1 LFLLRNFF
9 RFTACLRDSNTTY
22 KHKLPGAARLQPETE
37 VNTISIMKNKYFQ
50 TAYLKYRK
58 NWPVIVLFIT
68 CMAFTSIAW
77 IMNKQAM
84 RQAVLDHATK
94 DAIDYQRAFRQGIN
108 AYVDLSRNLAGLFAA
123 NDQVTRQAFDHY
135 LQTANPLERPPGLSY
150 VGYVPRI
157 PSMNREVFAASALRD
172 NPAYALHGES
182 GRDTDYFYP
191 YLYGYPHDKRVKLSE
206 GLDFSGFP
214 ARWTAMQQARD
225 TGHSIVTAKHAYLH
239 DPIASA
245 IIMVFTPVYDLKLP
259 ISTVEQ
265 RRIALR
271 GFVFATFMMEEVVER
286 IMGPTFKNLFDL
298 EIYEEMVGHQSVL
311 YDGDKKPHVLI
322 GDQALPI
329 AHQEKIVI
337 ANKDWHLF
345 FYPKPIYFDSYGSSH
360 GGLILLFGLVIAA
373 ALSFLMWK
381 WLRLQWLRTARIEQG
396 HRFEAIFENH
406 PSAVYSLDLQ
416 RRFLN
421 ANAKALSEFKISK
434 ASLVGISVDRLIVP
448 ENLNRMN
455 EFFND
460 VLQGNSVSYDSAIIN
475 AAGTRLEMSVIM
487 IPVTVDGTITS
498 VLGVAQNVTERKFAE
513 WQLEASRNMLQLVI
527 NHIPQRVFWKNTE
540 LVYLG
545 CNDAFCK
552 DAGLDH
558 PEQIIGKTDFELAW
572 RADAELYR
580 QGDFGVI
587 NSGASIINFEEPQHR
602 GGDTN
607 WLRTSKIPI
616 SDMNGKTVAVLGVY
630 EDITE
635 RKALEQKLQSM
646 AHYDSL
652 TGLANRAFFYS
663 HVDQAV
669 LRSRRDESSF
679 LALMYLDLDKFK
691 SINDTYGHAVGD
703 ALLKAFSARIKR
715 TVRAIDMVSRLGGDE
730 FALLLEDLPDQ
741 QAATAIA
748 EKIIGEMQAV
758 FQIHHNAL
766 QVSTSIGIALLETRM
781 TAAELIDKAD
791 AAMYQAKKAGRNRC
805 QMADQP

>member
-1 LFLLRNFF
+1 
-9 RFTACLRDSNTTY
+9 
-22 KHKLPGAARLQPETE
+22 
-37 VNTISIMKNKYFQ
+37 MKNKDFQ

-58 NWPVIVLFIT
+58 NWPVIVLFVS
-68 CMAFTSIAW
+68 CLAVAW
-77 IMNKQAM
+77 GAWLANKRVM

-108 AYVDLSRNLAGLFAA
+108 AYIDLSLNLAGLFAA

-135 LQTANPLERPPGLSY
+135 LQTANPLERRPGLSY
-150 VGYVPRI
+150 IGYVPRI
-157 PSMNREVFAASALRD
+157 PSMNREVFEASARHD
-172 NPAYALHGES
+172 NPAYALHGKR
-182 GRDTDYFYP
+182 GRDTDYLYP
-191 YLYGYPHDKRVKLSE
+191 YLYGYPHDKRVMHSE
-206 GLDFSGFP
+206 GLDFSGIP
-214 ARWTAMQQARD
+214 ERWAAMQQARD
-225 TGHSIVTAKHAYLH
+225 TGHSIATAKHAYFH
-239 DPIASA
+239 DPIAGA

-265 RRIALR
+265 RRIALK
-271 GFVFATFMMEEVVER
+271 GFVFATFVVEEVVER
-286 IMGPTFKNLFDL
+286 IMGLTFKNLFDL
-298 EIYEEMVGHQSVL
+298 EIYDEVVGRQSIL
-311 YDGDKKPHVLI
+311 YDGDKEPHVLVGI
-322 GDQALPI
+322 EAFPI
-329 AHQEKIVI
+329 VHQEKIAI
-337 ANKDWHLF
+337 ANRDWRLF
-345 FYPKPIYFDSYGSSH
+345 FYPKPIYFDRYGSGH

-381 WLRLQWLRTARIEQG
+381 WLRLQLLRTARIEQG

-448 ENLNRMN
+448 ENIDRMN
-455 EFFND
+455 GFFED
-460 VLQGNSVSYDSAIIN
+460 VLQGNSISYDSAIIN
-475 AAGTRLEMSVIM
+475 AAGTRIEMSVIM
-487 IPVTVDGTITS
+487 IPVTADGTITS
-498 VLGVAQNVTERKFAE
+498 VLGIAQNVTERKFAE
-513 WQLEASRNMLQLVI
+513 WQLAASRNMLQLVI

-545 CNDAFCK
+545 CNDAFCR

-580 QGDFGVI
+580 QGDFEII
-587 NSGASIINFEEPQHR
+587 NSGASKINFEELQHR

-616 SDMNGKTVAVLGVY
+616 SDINGKTIAVLGLY

-635 RKALEQKLQSM
+635 RKSLEQKLQSM

-669 LRSRRDESSF
+669 LRSRRHESSF

-691 SINDTYGHAVGD
+691 SINDTHGHAVGD

-715 TVRAIDMVSRLGGDE
+715 TVRAMDMVSRLGGDE
-730 FALLLEDLPDQ
+730 FAILLEDLPDQ
-741 QAATAIA
+741 QAATAVA
-748 EKIIGEMQAV
+748 EKIVREMQAA
-758 FQIHHNAL
+758 FQIHHIAL
-766 QVSTSIGIALLETRM
+766 QVSTSIGIAFLEAGM
-781 TAAELIDKAD
+781 TVPELIGKAD
-791 AAMYQAKKAGRNRC
+791 AAMYQAKQAGRNRFET
-805 QMADQP
+805 ADQP

>member
-1 LFLLRNFF
+1 
-9 RFTACLRDSNTTY
+9 
-22 KHKLPGAARLQPETE
+22 
-37 VNTISIMKNKYFQ
+37 
-50 TAYLKYRK
+50 
-58 NWPVIVLFIT
+58 
-68 CMAFTSIAW
+68 
-77 IMNKQAM
+77 
-84 RQAVLDHATK
+84 
-94 DAIDYQRAFRQGIN
+94 
-108 AYVDLSRNLAGLFAA
+108 
-123 NDQVTRQAFDHY
+123 
-135 LQTANPLERPPGLSY
+135 
-150 VGYVPRI
+150 
-157 PSMNREVFAASALRD
+157 
-172 NPAYALHGES
+172 
-182 GRDTDYFYP
+182 
-191 YLYGYPHDKRVKLSE
+191 
-206 GLDFSGFP
+206 
-214 ARWTAMQQARD
+214 
-225 TGHSIVTAKHAYLH
+225 
-239 DPIASA
+239 
-245 IIMVFTPVYDLKLP
+245 
-259 ISTVEQ
+259 
-265 RRIALR
+265 
-271 GFVFATFMMEEVVER
+271 
-286 IMGPTFKNLFDL
+286 
-298 EIYEEMVGHQSVL
+298 
-311 YDGDKKPHVLI
+311 
-322 GDQALPI
+322 
-329 AHQEKIVI
+329 
-337 ANKDWHLF
+337 
-345 FYPKPIYFDSYGSSH
+345 
-360 GGLILLFGLVIAA
+360 
-373 ALSFLMWK
+373 
-381 WLRLQWLRTARIEQG
+381 
-396 HRFEAIFENH
+396 
-406 PSAVYSLDLQ
+406 
-416 RRFLN
+416 
-421 ANAKALSEFKISK
+421 
-434 ASLVGISVDRLIVP
+434 
-448 ENLNRMN
+448 
-455 EFFND
+455 
-460 VLQGNSVSYDSAIIN
+460 
-475 AAGTRLEMSVIM
+475 M

-669 LRSRRDESSF
+669 LRSRRHESSF